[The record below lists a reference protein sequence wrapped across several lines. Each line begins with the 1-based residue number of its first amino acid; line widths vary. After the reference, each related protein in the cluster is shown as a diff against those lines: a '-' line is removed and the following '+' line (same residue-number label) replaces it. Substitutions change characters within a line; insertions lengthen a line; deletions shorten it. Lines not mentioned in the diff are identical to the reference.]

1 MGDEENIGKIGGA
14 IGIENGNTGEARKWC
29 GVVTSSYGRIAGH
42 HRLRETHLLGRFI
55 LHACF
60 RQANRL
66 PCTNFVLKDY
76 YTYAYWNCREKT
88 KFAEGSKD
96 VGASRIIGI
105 DIDNKKIDVGV
116 AYILA
121 IMFISAFYSPPLLVF
136 DSPLPLATAAS
147 KVPTVAAWTTSSRVM
162 LFPATTASK
171 VLSGEAIDT
180 AKALA
185 FKELK

>member
-60 RQANRL
+60 RQVPILFDLHFSPL
-66 PCTNFVLKDY
+66 PLQHHSVL
-76 YTYAYWNCREKT
+76 YALKSFSILLRIFFEH
-88 KFAEGSKD
+88 FAEGSKD

-105 DIDNKKIDVGV
+105 DIDNKKIDV
-116 AYILA
+116 
-121 IMFISAFYSPPLLVF
+121 
-136 DSPLPLATAAS
+136 AAS

-171 VLSGEAIDT
+171 CYMMASSAGQIFINLGFHFYGV
-180 AKALA
+180 
-185 FKELK
+185 